1 MAQYYSGK
9 EVQQP
14 YDTARE
20 SVEALNTTADK
31 GIKQARTSTGNFL
44 NRVKQTASD
53 LVDPHRT
60 VLPTPGMFM
69 YQRDRDGNILYD
81 EDGKPVSVRDYK
93 RAGIKHFAEN
103 QNKIS
108 DPKSEAVEWFRL
120 AVENPGISDQIRTP
134 LLQASLSMQNAFE
147 LEDPDRLTF
156 SKAIEMANNNESYI
170 EDIGQ
175 PIDNAV
181 NVFNTTTEGNDV
193 ETEQEQP
200 KGVKEV
206 SGTDSLKIGEKGNPW
221 QRKSLMDSPKEANKA
236 TEAILKDKGYDLR
249 GLGLTQKQDL
259 FSDYRLGRLQ
269 ETDKG
274 LFFNNKLIRKR

>member
-20 SVEALNTTADK
+20 SVEALNTTAGQ
-31 GIKQARTSTGNFL
+31 GIEQARTSTGNFL

-69 YQRDRDGNILYD
+69 YQRDDDGNILYD

-108 DPKSEAVEWFRL
+108 DPKSDAVEWFRL
-120 AVENPGISDQIRTP
+120 AVENPSISDQIRTP

-170 EDIGQ
+170 DDIGQ
-175 PIDNAV
+175 PIDNEV
-181 NVFNTTTEGNDV
+181 NVFDNTNKGNDV
-193 ETEQEQP
+193 KIDQP

-206 SGTDSLKIGEKGNPW
+206 SGTEKLKIGEKGNVW

-236 TEAILKDKGYDLR
+236 TETILKDKGYDLR

-274 LFFNNKLIRKR
+274 LFFNNKLLRKK

>member
-1 MAQYYSGK
+1 MSQYYSGK

-20 SVEALNTTADK
+20 SVEALNTTAGK
-31 GIKQARTSTGNFL
+31 GIEQTRTSTGNFL

-53 LVDPHRT
+53 LIDPHRT
-60 VLPTPGMFM
+60 ILPTPGMFM
-69 YQRDRDGNILYD
+69 YQRDEDGNILYD
-81 EDGKPVSVRDYK
+81 KDGKPGSVRDYK
-93 RAGIKHFAEN
+93 REGIKHFAEN

-156 SKAIEMANNNESYI
+156 SKAIEMANTNESTI

-175 PIDNAV
+175 PIDNEV
-181 NVFNTTTEGNDV
+181 NVFDNTNEGNIDP
-193 ETEQEQP
+193 P

-206 SGTDSLKIGEKGNPW
+206 SGAEKLKIGEKGNTW
-221 QRKSLMDSPKEANKA
+221 QRKSLMDSPKAANDA
-236 TEAILKDKGYDLR
+236 TETILKDKGYDLR

-274 LFFNNKLIRKR
+274 LFFNDKLLRKR

>member
-1 MAQYYSGK
+1 MAQYYSGE

-20 SVEALNTTADK
+20 SVEALNTTASK
-31 GIKQARTSTGNFL
+31 GIKQARTATGNFL

-69 YQRDRDGNILYD
+69 YQRDGDGNILYD
-81 EDGKPVSVRDYK
+81 EQGEPVTVRDYK

-108 DPKSEAVEWFRL
+108 DPKSDAVEWFRL

-156 SKAIEMANNNESYI
+156 SKAIEMGNNNQSYI
-170 EDIGQ
+170 DDISQ
-175 PIDNAV
+175 PLDDTK
-181 NVFNTTTEGNDV
+181 VFNTTTEGNNV
-193 ETEQEQP
+193 ETKQEPPP

-206 SGTDSLKIGEKGNPW
+206 SGAEKLKIGEKGNRW
-221 QRKSLMDSPKEANKA
+221 YRKSLMDSPKAANDA
-236 TEAILKDKGYDLR
+236 TEAILKEKGYDLR

-259 FSDYRLGRLQ
+259 FAAYRGDTLL